1 MQKLEW
7 LLDGRLKIEQ
17 GLVRHPI
24 YLRVCCLGCKSD
36 VLTLNVL
43 KTRTCTLNQLSYLW
57 ILLAR

>member
-1 MQKLEW
+1 VRKLEW
-7 LLDGRLKIEQ
+7 FMSVRLLIELRLI
-17 GLVRHPI
+17 RDTI
-24 YLRVCCLGCKSD
+24 DMWVCSLGCKSD